1 MATGFSKTP
10 PASEFHR
17 HSSWGRTRRPKTIST
32 KANSV
37 KPGGTLETP
46 RACAVVTNVAH
57 FDATLAHGTEGRN
70 GYATENQRFLHV
82 TVSGQNAQSVIIYVF
97 HYATGKWSA
106 LMVNDGDGTFSQ
118 ATATTAASDTAAVQ
132 PQTFIFEIA
141 GADRVGFLGDGT
153 NDPTVHAT
161 CTSF

>member
-1 MATGFSKTP
+1 MAGFSNTP

-17 HSSWGRTRRPKTIST
+17 HSSWGRTRRPKSIST
-32 KANSV
+32 VGSAS

-46 RACAVVTNVAH
+46 RACAVVTSIAH
-57 FDATLAHGTEGRN
+57 FDATLSHGTEGRN

-82 TVSGQNAQSVIIYVF
+82 TVSAQQNQFVKIYVF

-118 ATATTAASDTAAVQ
+118 ATATTADSATAAEQ
-132 PQTFIFEIA
+132 TQTFIFEIG

-161 CTSF
+161 CSTF

>member
-1 MATGFSKTP
+1 MS
-10 PASEFHR
+10 SFHTY
-17 HSSWGRTRRPKTIST
+17 SSWGRTRRPKTVST
-32 KANSV
+32 VAKSKTPA
-37 KPGGTLETP
+37 GTLETP
-46 RACAVVTNVAH
+46 RVCAVVTNVAH
-57 FDATLAHGTEGRN
+57 FDATLTHATEGRN

-82 TVSGQNAQSVIIYVF
+82 TVSGQQAQSVVVYVF

-118 ATATTAASDTAAVQ
+118 ATATTANSGTAAAQ

-153 NDPTVHAT
+153 DDPTVHAT
-161 CTSF
+161 CTTF